1 MSHMT
6 VWRARA
12 WAWREEARL
21 QAAIAALP
29 ATAKAPTAREFE
41 EQHATVKW

>member
-12 WAWREEARL
+12 RLAEEARL

-29 ATAKAPTAREFE
+29 ATAKAPTARE
-41 EQHATVKW
+41 